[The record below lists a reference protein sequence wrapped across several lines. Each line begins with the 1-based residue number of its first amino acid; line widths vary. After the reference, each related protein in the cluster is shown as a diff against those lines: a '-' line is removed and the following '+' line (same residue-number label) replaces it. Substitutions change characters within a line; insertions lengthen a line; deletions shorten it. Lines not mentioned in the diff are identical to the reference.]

1 MQQRKQEAKG
11 IVKAV
16 IVSYKMLLSRK
27 RTRSGAT

>member
-16 IVSYKMLLSRK
+16 IVSYKNASQ
-27 RTRSGAT
+27 